1 MLFRLLAAS
10 DTSFIDSDAAKL
22 MFGAAVLGGI
32 IYGINLLRDL
42 RKNITSEVR
51 MQMQADDEETEARKI
66 PQPLTIKAHVDFT
79 PYNEHKELKNEFERL
94 REQRRADVHGLHLKI
109 EQGLKE
115 TRIDI
120 GQAVKELGELQI
132 TTENQN
138 DQLVAIRVEQNS
150 VGMRIDAMPQRII
163 NILKETKDL
172 L

>member
-1 MLFRLLAAS
+1 
-10 DTSFIDSDAAKL
+10 
-22 MFGAAVLGGI
+22 
-32 IYGINLLRDL
+32 
-42 RKNITSEVR
+42 